1 MDKTERYLD
10 ALEHPDRY
18 SDEELAAIMADP
30 DTQEIISLLGK
41 TKSALQNVSCPD
53 IEAEWA
59 RFANTHIIYPE
70 EAPKHRKII
79 SALFSRH
86 AAASIA
92 VIALSVAALTAAVS
106 LGVNMLSS
114 SKQSDKAIAQEIPA
128 TQDNEA
134 LTFEDSDDESISPTA
149 QTVIFD
155 NQPLDSILTDM
166 AEFYYYKLNFSNE
179 EVKSLRLYFK
189 WNQGLPLDEVVEEL
203 NNFEQINIHL
213 DTNTITIN

>member
-18 SDEELAAIMADP
+18 SDEELAEIMADP

-53 IEAEWA
+53 IEAEWQ
-59 RFANTHIIYPE
+59 RFANAYISSE
-70 EAPKHRKII
+70 EAPKCRNII

-92 VIALSVAALTAAVS
+92 VIVVSVAALTAAVS

-114 SKQSDKAIAQEIPA
+114 SKQSEKAITQEIPA
-128 TQDNEA
+128 TKHNGA
-134 LTFEDSDDESISPTA
+134 LTFETTDDETISPTA

-189 WNQGLPLDEVVEEL
+189 WNQGLPLNEVVEEL